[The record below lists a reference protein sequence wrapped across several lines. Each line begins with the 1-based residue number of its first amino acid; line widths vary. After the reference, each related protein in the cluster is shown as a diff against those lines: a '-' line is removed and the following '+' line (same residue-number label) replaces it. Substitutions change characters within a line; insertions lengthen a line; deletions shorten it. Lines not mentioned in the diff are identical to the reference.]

1 MPSHNASYKGQAQ
14 ERKVDK
20 GPDGFLDAGHQ
31 SRLLTKK
38 QISDMAFG
46 IRELAKR
53 LAHIRLKINVQHVFL
68 LAKAHDVTLIANTRE
83 VAKWLLTRDQPYK
96 V

>member
-1 MPSHNASYKGQAQ
+1 
-14 ERKVDK
+14 
-20 GPDGFLDAGHQ
+20 
-31 SRLLTKK
+31 
-38 QISDMAFG
+38 MAFG

-53 LAHIRLKINVQHVFL
+53 LAHIRLKMNVQHVFL

-83 VAKWLLTRDQPYK
+83 IAKWLLTRDQPYK